1 MIAAPIL
8 STQPYRQPS
17 SCARR
22 CGSATNSAIT
32 APNTGRGASQ
42 TRPAIMAP
50 TSNPGTVCSPAI
62 STSTAAATSM
72 VDTSVTRAPTRSTNH
87 PHSSCP
93 TAQPRP

>member
-1 MIAAPIL
+1 
-8 STQPYRQPS
+8 
-17 SCARR
+17 
-22 CGSATNSAIT
+22 
-32 APNTGRGASQ
+32 
-42 TRPAIMAP
+42 MAP